1 MSEKEEDKLIIE
13 LEPTEKE
20 KEIEEIK
27 VEKAE
32 EAEADPEIEKKPEIS
47 AEEGIRELKFKLEE
61 ERLARLDAE
70 RRMKQAAE
78 QANQAKNEVD
88 DTNIRLIDN
97 AIETVKNN
105 QLMLKR
111 SYAEALAK
119 GDHDEAAEI
128 QLQLTDVAVQ
138 KMQLEQGRVAYETR
152 AKEQR
157 NAPQVENDPVEV
169 LAQQLSPRSADWVRS
184 HPEYARNPNLYQKMI
199 AAHNLAMADGF
210 KADSDEYFDSIE
222 DTLKIRSRQPA
233 PQEES
238 ALSSAATPVKQR
250 AAPPAAPVSRSPTTN
265 SGNRPNVVRL
275 TAAEREMADMMG
287 MTDQEYARNK
297 AALIKEG
304 KLN

>member
-1 MSEKEEDKLIIE
+1 MSEKEEDNLVIE
-13 LEPTEKE
+13 LDPLENEKPAD
-20 KEIEEIK
+20 EIK

-32 EAEADPEIEKKPEIS
+32 ETEQAPEISEKPEIS

-61 ERLARLDAE
+61 ERLARQEAE

-78 QANQAKNEVD
+78 QANQAKSEVD

-119 GDHDEAAEI
+119 GDHDEAADI
-128 QLQLTDVAVQ
+128 QLQMSEIALQ
-138 KMQLEQGRVAYETR
+138 KMQLEQGKTAYEMKMKE
-152 AKEQR
+152 AKQ
-157 NAPQVENDPVEV
+157 APPANDDPVEM
-169 LAQQLSPRSADWVRS
+169 LAGQLSQRSADWVRS
-184 HPEYARNPNLYQKMI
+184 HPEYARNPTLYQKMI
-199 AAHNLAMADGF
+199 AAHNLAMADGL
-210 KADSDEYFDSIE
+210 KADTDEYFNSIE
-222 DTLKIRSRQPA
+222 DTLKIRPRA
-233 PQEES
+233 PVQQEES

-265 SGNRPNVVRL
+265 SGTRPNVIRL